1 MKRLNILLVFL
12 LLIVI
17 ALLAVACKNISIEEN
32 GKTIENEDPRNQI
45 YISAVSAG
53 YQGTYEEWLESIK
66 GDAIE
71 LKVADGYIQMKYK
84 NESTWTNLLPLDT
97 LKGQNGVASNA
108 QLQVANGYIQ
118 WKLEQDENWTN
129 LVALSAL
136 TGEKGSQIE
145 LNVANGYINYKYEDD
160 SDWTQLIELAS
171 LTGANGKDVE
181 FRANEG
187 YVQWKYT
194 TDSNWVNLYEYVQL
208 DTYTVTFVTN
218 TTETENPLQQNIK
231 RLSKVVK
238 PDVVPTKA
246 GYTFVGWY
254 YGDELWSF
262 KNSVVTENM
271 ELQAHW
277 KLDKCSITI
286 DNQTQ
291 GIAISGNTY
300 DGKYECGSPILLK
313 GNSIPDGYTIRW
325 EVEDSYV
332 SSGEYFVYN
341 APSQDVTIKATV
353 VPVISNDKVYLGYYP
368 QTRVTDTAITDVLNA
383 DSEEWTGFGYDTSS
397 EEYMWYKD
405 VEYSGNK
412 YRGVY
417 FTLYKTA
424 YGHTSSFRGDSQ
436 QYSNG
441 YQNNKTA
448 TDAFWFKYEQIEW
461 DVLKIENGNAMLLS
475 NKVINSQVY
484 DVNDKNNYEESRIR
498 EWLNSTFYNEAFSE
512 AQKSL
517 IIETEVD
524 NSAATTDSDTN
535 QYACDNTNDKVYLLS
550 YQEANMLYSTDSE
563 RMAVA
568 TDYARCEGAYCY
580 GLNGINYG
588 YWQLRSPS
596 SGYGDKAWEAR
607 GGGNFSTTYTCSSN
621 VGTCPVIWIKI

>member
-1 MKRLNILLVFL
+1 MKRINLLFVVILLVA
-12 LLIVI
+12 I
-17 ALLAVACKNISIEEN
+17 ALVAVACKDVKIEEN
-32 GKTIENEDPRNQI
+32 TTPVENVDPRNQI
-45 YISAVSAG
+45 YLSAVSAG
-53 YQGTYEEWLESIK
+53 YQGTYEEWLNSIK

-84 NESTWTNLLPLDT
+84 QETAWTNLLQLET

-129 LVALSAL
+129 LIALSAL

-145 LNVANGYINYKYEDD
+145 LNVANGYLNYKYEDD
-160 SDWTQLIELAS
+160 TDWTELIELAT
-171 LTGANGKDVE
+171 LVGADGRDIE
-181 FRANEG
+181 LRANEG

-194 TDSNWVNLYEYVQL
+194 TDSNWTNLYEYVQL

-218 TTETENPLQQNIK
+218 TTETENPIQQNIK

-238 PDVVPTKA
+238 PADPTKA
-246 GYTFVGWY
+246 GYIFAGWY
-254 YGDELWSF
+254 FGDELWSF

-277 KLDKCSITI
+277 NLDKCSITL
-286 DNQTQ
+286 DNQAT
-291 GIAISGNTY
+291 GVSITGASY
-300 DGKYECGSPILLK
+300 DGKYDCGSPILLK
-313 GNSIPDGYTIRW
+313 GNSIPDGYTVRW
-325 EVEDSYV
+325 ELNDNYL
-332 SSGEYFVYN
+332 SSGEYCVLT
-341 APSQDVTIKATV
+341 APNQDATIKATL
-353 VPVISNDKVYLGYYP
+353 VPVINNSKVYLGSYP
-368 QTRVTDTAITDVLNA
+368 QTRVTDSAITDVLNA
-383 DSEEWTGFGYDTSS
+383 DTQDWTGFGYDTTS

-405 VEYSGNK
+405 VEYNGNK

-417 FTLYKTA
+417 FTKYKIS
-424 YGHTSSFRGDSQ
+424 YGHSTTDSIVAQ
-436 QYSNG
+436 QDNNGYSNI
-441 YQNNKTA
+441 KTA

-461 DVLKIENGNAMLLS
+461 DVLKIENGNAMLIS

-484 DVNDKNNYEESRIR
+484 DVNDKNNYKESRIR

-524 NSAATTDSDTN
+524 NSAATTNSDTN

-550 YQEANMLYSTDSE
+550 YQEANTFYSSNNE
-563 RMAVA
+563 RMSVA
-568 TDYARCEGAYCY
+568 TDYARCEGVNCY
-580 GLNGINYG
+580 GLNDRNYG
-588 YWQLRSPS
+588 YWQLRSPGS
-596 SGYGDKAWEAR
+596 EHGDEAWGVIGA
-607 GGGNFSTTYTCSSN
+607 GVFNLPYTCASN
-621 VGTCPVIWIKI
+621 VGTRPVIWVKV